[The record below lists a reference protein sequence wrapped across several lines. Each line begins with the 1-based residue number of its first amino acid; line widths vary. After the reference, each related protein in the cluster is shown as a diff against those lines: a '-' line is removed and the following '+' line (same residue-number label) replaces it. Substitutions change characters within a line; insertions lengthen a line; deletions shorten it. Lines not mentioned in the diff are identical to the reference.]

1 MSLQIRRIHAD
12 EWQRLRALR
21 LHALADAP
29 MAFSSTLAREQA
41 FPDDVWHERAA
52 GGAAGIDR
60 VTFIAEEDGRWIG
73 LATGLLA
80 DPADSH
86 QAAPTLV
93 GMFVDGAA
101 RRRGV
106 GVALVERIARWAR
119 ERGETRLVLWVAS
132 DNKAAIALYRRC
144 GFRRTGAARAFAHT
158 PTHTER
164 EMMRDLENLRSPK
177 S

>member
-1 MSLQIRRIHAD
+1 
-12 EWQRLRALR
+12 
-21 LHALADAP
+21 
-29 MAFSSTLAREQA
+29 MAFASTLAREQA
-41 FPDDVWHERAA
+41 FPDDVWHERATA
-52 GGAAGIDR
+52 GASGINR

-106 GVALVERIARWAR
+106 GVALVEMIARWVR
-119 ERGETRLVLWVAS
+119 DRGETRLVLWVTS
-132 DNKAAIALYRRC
+132 GNQAAIALYRRC
-144 GFRRTGAARAFAHT
+144 GFRSTGATRAVAHT
-158 PTHTER
+158 PTHTEW
-164 EMMRDLENLRSPK
+164 EMMRDLK
-177 S
+177 

>member
-1 MSLQIRRIHAD
+1 MSLQIRCIRAD
-12 EWQRLRALR
+12 EWHRLRALR
-21 LHALADAP
+21 LRALADAP
-29 MAFSSTLAREQA
+29 MAFASTLAREQA
-41 FPDDVWHERAA
+41 FPDDVWHARAA
-52 GGAAGIDR
+52 DGALGIDR

-93 GMFVDGAA
+93 GMFVDGVA
-101 RRRGV
+101 RRRGL

-119 ERGETRLVLWVAS
+119 DRGETRLVLWVTS

-144 GFRRTGAARAFAHT
+144 GFRCTGTTRAAAHT
-158 PTHTER
+158 PTHTEQ
-164 EMMRDLENLRSPK
+164 EMMCDLKNLQ
-177 S
+177 